1 MNKYENI
8 MKPITAGRIELKNRV
23 TFSPTY
29 PWLATYD
36 NHVSNDLIMW
46 ASRIAAGGPACV
58 AVGTGTVNP
67 LPPFMH
73 YLVSLADD
81 SCIIQLNQL
90 FDAIHAYD
98 CKAGFELMPLD
109 PEPEPFDERD
119 KKGMPEIEIDP
130 NSYTN
135 SEVKEMIQQYA
146 DATERVMKAKGDM
159 VVLHGAHMQP
169 PAAFLSKVYNRR
181 HDEYGCDSLENR
193 ARFTVEIL
201 EKIREKVGDRI
212 AIEYRISGSDMM
224 EGSPDMDELIE
235 FMKMIQDKID
245 WLHVSR
251 GQLGV
256 HKLTPYVFPPLYYE
270 RGFNLEYAM
279 KFKAALNVPVSCVGG
294 MDIDIAE
301 KSIAEGKIDMVAM
314 SRPFLAD
321 RDIVAKI
328 KHHKAD
334 EIRPCIRCNTCIH
347 RTHNFFLPVRCAI
360 NATQGRESFFNTY
373 PSPESSRK
381 VAVIGGGPAGMEAA
395 RTAADRGHKV
405 ILYESLDHLGGM
417 LEIGAKP
424 EFKKDVRKY
433 VDWAKRMTQRNDNI
447 HIKLKA
453 EATPEMIKAEGYDAA
468 IIAIGAE
475 PIIPEFVNNY
485 GNKVVWAGDVE
496 NGEAETGNRVI
507 IVGAGMTGME
517 SALLLG
523 NQGKK
528 VTVIDMVKVSET
540 GTGGTKMNII
550 ALHNMLE
557 ERGVEILDETKL
569 EEITDKGIIV
579 QDATGAKK
587 EMACDTVVLSLGLRA
602 KTNAVRAFA
611 DCADEVFFV
620 GDCNTKQGTLF
631 NAITTAHDAA
641 MSIL

>member
-1 MNKYENI
+1 MNRYENI
-8 MKPITAGRIELKNRV
+8 MKPIRAGRIELKNRV

-36 NHVSNDLIMW
+36 NHVSNDLIVW

-67 LPPFMH
+67 LPAFMH
-73 YLVSLADD
+73 YLVTLADD
-81 SCIIQLNQL
+81 SCIIPLNQL

-109 PEPEPFDERD
+109 PVPEPFDERD
-119 KKGMPEIEIDP
+119 KKGRPQIEVDP
-130 NSYTN
+130 NNYTN
-135 SEVKEMIQQYA
+135 AEVKEMIQQYA

-169 PAAFLSKVYNRR
+169 PAAFFSKVYNQR
-181 HDEYGCDSLENR
+181 HDEYGCDSFENR
-193 ARFTVEIL
+193 ARFTIEIL
-201 EKIREKVGDRI
+201 EKIREKVGDEI

-270 RGFNLEYAM
+270 RGFNLDYAM
-279 KFKAALNVPVSCVGG
+279 KFKAALNIPVSCVGG
-294 MDIDIAE
+294 MDIDVAE
-301 KSIAEGKIDMVAM
+301 KAIAEGKIDMVAM

-321 RDIVAKI
+321 QDIVTKI
-328 KHHKAD
+328 KHRKGD

-373 PSPESSRK
+373 PTPKSSRK

-405 ILYESLDHLGGM
+405 TLYEFLDHLGGL
-417 LEIGAKP
+417 LEIGARP
-424 EFKKDVRKY
+424 QFKKDLKKY
-433 VDWAKRMTQRNDNI
+433 KDWAIGMTERNNNI
-447 HIKLKA
+447 TIKLNA
-453 EATPEMIKAEGYDAA
+453 EATPEIIKAEGYDAV
-468 IIAIGAE
+468 IVAIGAE
-475 PIIPEFVNNY
+475 PIIPAFANDY
-485 GNKVVWAGDVE
+485 GNKIVWVGDVE
-496 NGEAETGNRVI
+496 NRAVDIGNIVI
-507 IVGAGMTGME
+507 VVGAGMTGME
-517 SALLLG
+517 SAVELSD
-523 NQGKK
+523 QGKK
-528 VTVIDMVKVSET
+528 VTLIDMVKVSET

-550 ALHNMLE
+550 ALHNMLD
-557 ERGVEILDETKL
+557 ERGVEIVGETKL

-579 QDATGAKK
+579 RDSTGAKR
-587 EMACDTVVLSLGLRA
+587 EMACDTVVLSLGVRA
-602 KTNAVRAFA
+602 KTDAGRAFA
-611 DCADEVFFV
+611 DCAEEVILV
-620 GDCNTKQGTLF
+620 GDCNTKQGTIF

-641 MSIL
+641 MSII